1 MTTERDEL
9 ADLLFEVAQGQAQ
22 NGLTTWERQA
32 DAILSSP
39 WLRKRDAE
47 KVRAGAAM
55 GWDGAV
61 SAMHY
66 EDGTTV
72 EFVYVDNPYREEATG
87 NE

>member
-39 WLRKRDAE
+39 WLRKRDAG
-47 KVRAGAAM
+47 RAHAGACV
-55 GWDGAV
+55 GWDAAV
-61 SAMHY
+61 NAMRY

-72 EFVYVDNPYREEATG
+72 EIVAMTNPYRDEVTTDE
-87 NE
+87 